1 VQTKTRQPTSQ
12 LELHLTLVTASQ
24 SYELRVKKILLIQN
38 SKLEFSF
45 LDLSIEVNSKLNT
58 SRLKTFERRYK
69 AAMFGQTTVGN
80 GGISSNASRVF
91 RYEVVGLRQNQEAD
105 KNNYDIR
112 RSGSVFVTVP
122 YNRMNEEMQRITRL
136 GGKIVSIQPLSIDAK
151 SSD

>member
-1 VQTKTRQPTSQ
+1 
-12 LELHLTLVTASQ
+12 
-24 SYELRVKKILLIQN
+24 
-38 SKLEFSF
+38 
-45 LDLSIEVNSKLNT
+45 
-58 SRLKTFERRYK
+58 
-69 AAMFGQTTVGN
+69 MFGQTTVGN

-151 SSD
+151 NSD